1 MFVFDSPALLTVR
14 REPRKAPPARG
25 LRRLTWRLTGRLAAR
40 LLAAV
45 SAHRDLAD
53 RGRAL
58 PRPAGCGWLPRR
70 AWRRHGAL
78 ICLRAGIDPDA
89 RPEGAQR

>member
-1 MFVFDSPALLTVR
+1 MFVFDTPALLTAH
-14 REPRKAPPARG
+14 REPRTTLPARG
-25 LRRLTWRLTGRLAAR
+25 LQLLTRRLAAR
-40 LLAAV
+40 LLAAAA
-45 SAHRDLAD
+45 AHWDLAD
-53 RGRAL
+53 RVRAL

-89 RPEGAQR
+89 GPEGAQR